1 MASMFD
7 IITENAILS
16 AKTAILEEAAGTQTG
31 ERYVY
36 IIESAGDTLKKAKD
50 FVVNNKGKLAALAG
64 AAALAG
70 GAYEAH
76 KHNWGGVNDLFKKDE
91 TPQPHYTEK
100 QVKKLLKETDPEN
113 GFKPGDTELG
123 KKIKDHEAQVKAEKE
138 AAMQAKIAK
147 EVGLTNASKNADAEA
162 NERFAKSPAG
172 YLMKNSHI

>member
-7 IITENAILS
+7 IITENAVLS

-36 IIESAGDTLKKAKD
+36 IIEAAGDTLKKAKD

-76 KHNWGGVNDLFKKDE
+76 KHNWGGVNDLFKDKNQLTE
-91 TPQPHYTEK
+91 TEI
-100 QVKKLLKETDPEN
+100 KKALKETDPEN

-147 EVGLTNASKNADAEA
+147 EVGLTDIAKKDAAEA

>member
-7 IITENAILS
+7 IITENAVLS

-36 IIESAGDTLKKAKD
+36 IIEAAGDTLKKAKD

-76 KHNWGGVNDLFKKDE
+76 KHNWGGINDKLGLNKVENQGELVKTDNE
-91 TPQPHYTEK
+91 KVQNSAGNSDKIHDTARLVSTAGKEDAEK
-100 QVKKLLKETDPEN
+100 QIRSQLQDAIKK
-113 GFKPGDTELG
+113 GD
-123 KKIKDHEAQVKAEKE
+123 K
-138 AAMQAKIAK
+138 AAMVKYS
-147 EVGLTNASKNADAEA
+147 GMLKNADMMDQKEA
-162 NERFAKSPAG
+162 DSIYN
-172 YLMKNSHI
+172 NSTK

>member
-7 IITENAILS
+7 IITENAVLS

-70 GAYEAH
+70 GAYEAY
-76 KHNWGGVNDLFKKDE
+76 KHNWGGIDDKLGLNKIK
-91 TPQPHYTEK
+91 TPGELVKTDHEKVQNSVGNSDKIHDTARLISTVGKEDAEK
-100 QVKKLLKETDPEN
+100 QIREHLQDAIKK
-113 GFKPGDTELG
+113 GD
-123 KKIKDHEAQVKAEKE
+123 K
-138 AAMQAKIAK
+138 AAMVKYSGMLK
-147 EVGLTNASKNADAEA
+147 DVETMSPEEA
-162 NERFAKSPAG
+162 NSI
-172 YLMKNSHI
+172 YNNSIK